1 MLNEKG
7 VKCWRWPQKLVKM
20 SNLVT
25 VKIPLRSQFLVK
37 VSDLRYGQKH
47 DKASTFVTKYLYA
60 TNQSQEI
67 TLHVNASWYNNSL
80 VSQQV
85 GPVFMISLMIAAKSL
100 IEQYSMRKSTPF
112 SFNIWDLIGY
122 LRPFSAFDPF
132 GDLGRPYGGQV
143 RQKGVKNTK
152 DVWGRFA

>member
-7 VKCWRWPQKLVKM
+7 VKCWKGPQKLDKM

-37 VSDLRYGQKH
+37 MSDLRYGQKH

-60 TNQSQEI
+60 TNQSQKI
-67 TLHVNASWYNNSL
+67 TLGLHVNASWYNSL
-80 VSQQV
+80 APSRS
-85 GPVFMISLMIAAKSL
+85 GLHDFSYDCRKSL

-112 SFNIWDLIGY
+112 SFNIWDL
-122 LRPFSAFDPF
+122 
-132 GDLGRPYGGQV
+132 
-143 RQKGVKNTK
+143 
-152 DVWGRFA
+152 